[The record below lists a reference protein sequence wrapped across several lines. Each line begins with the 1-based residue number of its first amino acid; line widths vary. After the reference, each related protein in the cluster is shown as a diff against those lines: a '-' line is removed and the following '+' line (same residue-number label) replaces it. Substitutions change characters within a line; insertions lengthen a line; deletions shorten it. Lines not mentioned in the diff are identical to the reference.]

1 MFFESLIEIFCFLKD
16 FDYNNYVLY
25 LSHIKDSDMIDFIL
39 LCLIAALLRWVVRL
53 GRRIFVVKTRQ
64 KHRYKQSQKIRFLQ
78 VRVPKNAVA
87 RSSDIEASDHIGSM
101 KDNIALM
108 NQIYKN
114 FYAIANSKFQKKEL
128 WDNYVSMEILVEK
141 EVIKFIL
148 WVPEEHLITIQKMI
162 GSFYHGA
169 LVEIIDQPKLLEA
182 WKYMAGWEYVLTKDS
197 AYPLKTYESFE
208 ADPMDSLLSAFSQV
222 WKEEKVCF
230 QILAEPLPEKW
241 LKDMRK
247 SWEKIKKGDKRSRF
261 KKMIDFLSKDEKK
274 NDEEKEK
281 QHKHDFSQQ
290 QLSDFDRKTEDELYK
305 VKIKILTISPDKSR
319 PKKILDD
326 FTRLS
331 SQYNY
336 YGLNTLKF
344 VKAEDMRLFAK
355 IFVERRF
362 YTQESFL
369 KKIRRDP
376 KNNILNIKELSSLIH
391 FPHGRFNQ
399 NPRLAWQKYKIISA
413 PDDLPW
419 DWILVWY
426 NDFWWVRRELRVTDE
441 DRFRHIYI
449 LGQTGTWKS
458 TLMLT
463 QAIDDMDHWRWFCFI
478 DPHGDAVEFLLKHFP
493 KERID
498 DLIYF
503 DLWNTAYPIWLNPL
517 EVSPDDPDEQDV
529 VTNDLVE
536 MFIQMYWPEIFWPRI
551 QDYFR
556 NACFLLMD
564 QPEWWTIVDI
574 MRLFTDDAFAEAK
587 IRNIKNPVVA
597 SWWNKTYKKMWDREK
612 AEIIPFIQAKFWPF
626 TTGIYVRNIIGQPKS
641 AFKMYDAMQE
651 NKIILMNLAKWI
663 AWEETSKL
671 IGKIISMQVKLSALK
686 RAKIPESERKPFYLY
701 VDEFQNYVSASFESI
716 LSEARKYRLWLCV
729 AHQYIDQL
737 KTEWLWWAMDLSKT
751 IFGNIGTMFVFKVG
765 APDAEFLAKEF
776 EPEFAQTDLT
786 STEKFMGACKI
797 SIHNQQSRPMSFKA
811 KLPYDIPPKNT
822 PEKVQIIKEISSLKR
837 WSKRE
842 IVDKEI
848 YFRVGV

>member
-1 MFFESLIEIFCFLKD
+1 MWIWRFFRRFFIVER
-16 FDYNNYVLY
+16 
-25 LSHIKDSDMIDFIL
+25 IK
-39 LCLIAALLRWVVRL
+39 
-53 GRRIFVVKTRQ
+53 
-64 KHRYKQSQKIRFLQ
+64 KHRYSQSQKIRFLQ

-87 RSSDIEASDHIGSM
+87 RSSDIEASDHVSTM

-108 NQIYKN
+108 NQVYKN
-114 FYAIANSKFQKKEL
+114 FYAISDPDLLKRRL
-128 WDNYVSMEILVEK
+128 WDNYISMEIVVEN
-141 EVIKFIL
+141 EVIKFFV
-148 WVPEEHLITIQKMI
+148 WVPEDHLLTVQKMI
-162 GSFYHGA
+162 ASFYPWA
-169 LVEIIDQPKLLEA
+169 LVEITSQPKLLEA
-182 WKYMAGWEYVLTKDS
+182 WKYMAWWEFTLSKDS
-197 AYPLKTYESFE
+197 VYPIKTYESFE
-208 ADPMDSLLSAFSQV
+208 ADPMDSLLSAFSRV
-222 WKEEKVCF
+222 WKQEKVCF
-230 QILAEPLPEKW
+230 QILAEPLSEKW

-247 SWEKIKKGDKRSRF
+247 KWEKIKKNEKEWLEKFLHDLFTSEKKREEE
-261 KKMIDFLSKDEKK
+261 KQKWDEK
-274 NDEEKEK
+274 N
-281 QHKHDFSQQ
+281 KHNFSQQ
-290 QLSDFDRKTEDELYK
+290 QLSDFDKKMDDELFK
-305 VKIKILTISPDKSR
+305 VKIKAIATSPEKDR
-319 PKKILDD
+319 PKKMLDD
-326 FTRLS
+326 IARLCN
-331 SQYNY
+331 QYNY
-336 YGLNTLKF
+336 LWLNTLKF
-344 VKAEDMRLFAK
+344 EKVKNDDLNLFARN
-355 IFVERRF
+355 FVERIF
-362 YTQESFL
+362 YTQKDFL
-369 KKIRRDP
+369 NKIIHP
-376 KNNILNIKELSSLIH
+376 AKNNVLNIKELSSLIH

-399 NPRLAWQKYKIISA
+399 NPRLAWQKYKIVAA
-413 PDDLPW
+413 PDDLPS
-419 DWILVWY
+419 DWILVGY
-426 NDFWWVRRELRVTDE
+426 NDFGGVRRELRVTDE

-449 LGQTGTWKS
+449 LWQTGTWKS
-458 TLMLT
+458 TLMLS
-463 QAIDDMDHWRWFCFI
+463 QAIDDMDHGRWFCFI

-536 MFIQMYWPEIFWPRI
+536 MFIQMYGPEIFWPRI

-597 SWWNKTYKKMWDREK
+597 AWWNKTYKKMWDREK

-626 TTGIYVRNIIGQPKS
+626 TTGIYVRNIIWQPKS

-671 IGKIISMQVKLSALK
+671 IWKIISMQVKLSALK
-686 RAKIPESERKPFYLY
+686 RAKIPESERRPFYLY

-716 LSEARKYRLWLCV
+716 LSEARKYKLWLCV

-737 KTEWLWWAMDLSKT
+737 KTEWLWWSMDLSKT
-751 IFGNIGTMFVFKVG
+751 IFGNIGTMFVFKVW

-776 EPEFAQTDLT
+776 EPEFSQTDLT
-786 STEKFMGACKI
+786 STEKFMGSCKI
-797 SIHNQQSRPMSFKA
+797 SIHNQQSRPMTFKA
-811 KLPYDIPPKNT
+811 KVPYSIPPKNS
-822 PEKVQIIKEISSLKR
+822 PEKVQIIKEISSLKW

>member
-1 MFFESLIEIFCFLKD
+1 M
-16 FDYNNYVLY
+16 
-25 LSHIKDSDMIDFIL
+25 
-39 LCLIAALLRWVVRL
+39 
-53 GRRIFVVKTRQ
+53 
-64 KHRYKQSQKIRFLQ
+64 
-78 VRVPKNAVA
+78 
-87 RSSDIEASDHIGSM
+87 
-101 KDNIALM
+101 
-108 NQIYKN
+108 
-114 FYAIANSKFQKKEL
+114 
-128 WDNYVSMEILVEK
+128 
-141 EVIKFIL
+141 
-148 WVPEEHLITIQKMI
+148 
-162 GSFYHGA
+162 
-169 LVEIIDQPKLLEA
+169 
-182 WKYMAGWEYVLTKDS
+182 
-197 AYPLKTYESFE
+197 
-208 ADPMDSLLSAFSQV
+208 
-222 WKEEKVCF
+222 
-230 QILAEPLPEKW
+230 
-241 LKDMRK
+241 
-247 SWEKIKKGDKRSRF
+247 
-261 KKMIDFLSKDEKK
+261 
-274 NDEEKEK
+274 
-281 QHKHDFSQQ
+281 
-290 QLSDFDRKTEDELYK
+290 
-305 VKIKILTISPDKSR
+305 
-319 PKKILDD
+319 
-326 FTRLS
+326 
-331 SQYNY
+331 
-336 YGLNTLKF
+336 
-344 VKAEDMRLFAK
+344 
-355 IFVERRF
+355 
-362 YTQESFL
+362 
-369 KKIRRDP
+369 
-376 KNNILNIKELSSLIH
+376 
-391 FPHGRFNQ
+391 
-399 NPRLAWQKYKIISA
+399 
-413 PDDLPW
+413 
-419 DWILVWY
+419 
-426 NDFWWVRRELRVTDE
+426 RVTDE

-458 TLMLT
+458 TLMLS

-536 MFIQMYWPEIFWPRI
+536 MFIQMYGPEIFGPRI

-597 SWWNKTYKKMWDREK
+597 AWWNKTYKKMGDREK

-651 NKIILMNLAKWI
+651 WKVILLNLAKGI

-671 IGKIISMQVKLSALK
+671 IGKIISMQIKLSALK

-716 LSEARKYRLWLCV
+716 LSEARKYKLWLCV

-751 IFGNIGTMFVFKVG
+751 IFGNIGTMFVFKVW

-776 EPEFAQTDLT
+776 EPEFSQTDLT

-797 SIHNQQSRPMSFKA
+797 SIHNQQSRPMTFKA
-811 KLPYDIPPKNT
+811 KVPYTIPVKNT
-822 PEKVQIIKEISSLKR
+822 PEKVQIIKEISSLKW

-848 YFRVGV
+848 YFRVWV

>member
-1 MFFESLIEIFCFLKD
+1 MWIWRFFRRFFIVER
-16 FDYNNYVLY
+16 
-25 LSHIKDSDMIDFIL
+25 IK
-39 LCLIAALLRWVVRL
+39 
-53 GRRIFVVKTRQ
+53 
-64 KHRYKQSQKIRFLQ
+64 KHRYSQSQKIRFLQ

-87 RSSDIEASDHIGSM
+87 RSSDIEASDHVSTM

-108 NQIYKN
+108 NQVYKN
-114 FYAIANSKFQKKEL
+114 FYAISDPDLLKRRL
-128 WDNYVSMEILVEK
+128 WDNYISMEIVVEN
-141 EVIKFIL
+141 EVIKFFV
-148 WVPEEHLITIQKMI
+148 WVPEDHLLTVQKMI
-162 GSFYHGA
+162 ASFYPWA
-169 LVEIIDQPKLLEA
+169 LVEITSQPKLLEA
-182 WKYMAGWEYVLTKDS
+182 WKYMAWWEFTLTKDS
-197 AYPLKTYESFE
+197 VYPIKTYESFE
-208 ADPMDSLLSAFSQV
+208 ADPMDSLLSAFSRV
-222 WKEEKVCF
+222 WKQEKVCF
-230 QILAEPLPEKW
+230 QILAEPLSEKW

-247 SWEKIKKGDKRSRF
+247 KWEKIKKNEKEWLEKFLHDLFTSEKKREEE
-261 KKMIDFLSKDEKK
+261 KQKWDEK
-274 NDEEKEK
+274 N
-281 QHKHDFSQQ
+281 KHNFSQQ
-290 QLSDFDRKTEDELYK
+290 QLSDFDKKMDDELFK
-305 VKIKILTISPDKSR
+305 VKIKAIATSPEKDR
-319 PKKILDD
+319 PKKMLDD
-326 FTRLS
+326 IARLCN
-331 SQYNY
+331 QYNY
-336 YGLNTLKF
+336 LWLNTLKF
-344 VKAEDMRLFAK
+344 EKVKNDDLNLFARN
-355 IFVERRF
+355 FVERIF
-362 YTQESFL
+362 YTQKDFL
-369 KKIRRDP
+369 NKIIHP
-376 KNNILNIKELSSLIH
+376 AKNNVLNIKELSSLIH

-399 NPRLAWQKYKIISA
+399 NPRLAWQKYKIVAA
-413 PDDLPW
+413 PDDLPS
-419 DWILVWY
+419 DWILVGY
-426 NDFWWVRRELRVTDE
+426 NDFGGVRRELRVTDE

-449 LGQTGTWKS
+449 LWQTGTWKS
-458 TLMLT
+458 TLMLS
-463 QAIDDMDHWRWFCFI
+463 QAIDDMDHGRWFCFI

-536 MFIQMYWPEIFWPRI
+536 MFIQMYGPEIFWPRI

-597 SWWNKTYKKMWDREK
+597 AWWNKTYKKMWDREK

-626 TTGIYVRNIIGQPKS
+626 TTGIYVRNIIWQPKS

-671 IGKIISMQVKLSALK
+671 IWKIISMQVKLSALK
-686 RAKIPESERKPFYLY
+686 RAKIPESERRPFYLY

-716 LSEARKYRLWLCV
+716 LSEARKYKLWLCV

-737 KTEWLWWAMDLSKT
+737 KTEWLWWSMDLSKT
-751 IFGNIGTMFVFKVG
+751 IFGNIGTMFVFKVW

-776 EPEFAQTDLT
+776 EPEFSQTDLT
-786 STEKFMGACKI
+786 STEKFMGSCKI
-797 SIHNQQSRPMSFKA
+797 SIHNQQSRPMTFKA
-811 KLPYDIPPKNT
+811 KVPYSIPPKNS
-822 PEKVQIIKEISSLKR
+822 PEKVQIIKEISSLKW

>member
-1 MFFESLIEIFCFLKD
+1 MGIWRFFRRFF
-16 FDYNNYVLY
+16 
-25 LSHIKDSDMIDFIL
+25 
-39 LCLIAALLRWVVRL
+39 VVR
-53 GRRIFVVKTRQ
+53 RIKT
-64 KHRYKQSQKIRFLQ
+64 HRYRQSQKIRFLQ

-87 RSSDIEASDHIGSM
+87 RSSDIEASDHVSTM

-108 NQIYKN
+108 NQVYKN
-114 FYAIANSKFQKKEL
+114 FYAISDSDLLKRKL
-128 WDNYVSMEILVEK
+128 WDNYISMEIVVEH
-141 EVIKFIL
+141 EVIKFFV
-148 WVPEEHLITIQKMI
+148 WVPEDHLLTVQKMI
-162 GSFYHGA
+162 ASFYPWA
-169 LVEIIDQPKLLEA
+169 LVEIVPQPKLLEA
-182 WKYMAGWEYVLTKDS
+182 GKFMAWGEFTLTKES
-197 AYPLKTYESFE
+197 VYPIKTYESFE
-208 ADPMDSLLSAFSQV
+208 ADPMDSLLSAFSHV
-222 WKEEKVCF
+222 WKQEKVCF
-230 QILAEPLPEKW
+230 QILAEPLSEKW
-241 LKDMRK
+241 LKNMRK
-247 SWEKIKKGDKRSRF
+247 EWERIKKNEKLWFAKFIHDLFTS
-261 KKMIDFLSKDEKK
+261 EKK
-274 NDEEKEK
+274 REEEKDKEN
-281 QHKHDFSQQ
+281 KHNFSQQ
-290 QLSDFDRKTEDELYK
+290 QLSDFDKKMDDELFK
-305 VKIKILTISPDKSR
+305 VKIKAIATSPDKSR
-319 PKKILDD
+319 PKKMLWDIS
-326 FTRLS
+326 RLCN
-331 SQYNY
+331 QYNY
-336 YGLNTLKF
+336 LWLNTLKF
-344 VKAEDMRLFAK
+344 VKAKEIEPFAMA
-355 IFVERRF
+355 FVERIF
-362 YTQESFL
+362 YTEDTFIN
-369 KKIRRDP
+369 KIIHKA
-376 KNNILNIKELSSLIH
+376 KNNVLNIKELSSLIH

-399 NPRLAWQKYKIISA
+399 NPRLARQKYKIVAA
-413 PDDLPW
+413 PDDLPG

-426 NDFWWVRRELRVTDE
+426 NDFGGVRRELRVTDE

-449 LGQTGTWKS
+449 LWQTGTWKS
-458 TLMLT
+458 TLMLS

-478 DPHGDAVEFLLKHFP
+478 DPHWDAVEFLLKHFP

-517 EVSPDDPDEQDV
+517 EVSSEDQDEQDV

-536 MFIQMYWPEIFWPRI
+536 MFIQMYGPEIFWPRI

-597 SWWNKTYKKMWDREK
+597 AWWNKTYKKMWDREK

-626 TTGIYVRNIIGQPKS
+626 TTGIYVRNIIWQPKS

-671 IGKIISMQVKLSALK
+671 IWKIISMQVKLSALK

-716 LSEARKYRLWLCV
+716 LSEARKYKLWLCV

-737 KTEWLWWAMDLSKT
+737 KTEWLWWSMDLSKT
-751 IFGNIGTMFVFKVG
+751 IFGNIGTMFVFKVW

-776 EPEFAQTDLT
+776 EPEFSQTDLT

-797 SIHNQQSRPMSFKA
+797 SIHNQQSRPMTFKA
-811 KLPYDIPPKNT
+811 KVPYSIPPKNS
-822 PEKVQIIKEISSLKR
+822 PEKVQIIKEISSLKW